1 MDKDILNTVI
11 AELTVAYM
19 AAGRSCSEDNLNV
32 VAQSL
37 TASIPFATAEEV
49 HEAFR
54 RSKEVQDIPT
64 QRTLSEALR
73 NHRAEAPA
81 PSTAPQLTYRNPLET
96 WLPSDPIRKAI
107 NTRLAISNYCAAVGD
122 KLYSEYCHV
131 STHVKDHA
139 GRWTYSAPEKVEAFE
154 ATIKQA
160 IRKLYPKYW
169 RKCVCSTG
177 YPEGAPIDL
186 ALSPPTVPEFRAMLA
201 HEAHA

>member
-1 MDKDILNTVI
+1 MDNDILNTVI

-19 AAGRSCSEDNLNV
+19 AAGRSCSEENLNV

-37 TASIPFATAEEV
+37 TGSIPFANAEEV

-81 PSTAPQLTYRNPLET
+81 PSTAQRIEYRNPLET

-107 NTRLAISNYCAAVGD
+107 NTHLAIRNYCAAVGD
-122 KLYSEYCHV
+122 KLYAEYCKV
-131 STHVKDHA
+131 CTHVKDHT
-139 GRWTYSAPEKVEAFE
+139 GRWTYSAPEKVDAFE

-169 RKCVCSTG
+169 RKCACAAG
-177 YPEGAPIDL
+177 YPEGANMDL
-186 ALSPPTVPEFRAMLA
+186 ALSAPSVREFKAMLL
-201 HEAHA
+201 HEAHS